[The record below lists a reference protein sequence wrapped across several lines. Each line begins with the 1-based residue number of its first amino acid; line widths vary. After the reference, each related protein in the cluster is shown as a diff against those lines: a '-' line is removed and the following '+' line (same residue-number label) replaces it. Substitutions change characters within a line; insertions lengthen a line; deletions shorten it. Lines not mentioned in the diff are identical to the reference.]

1 MKVIE
6 GKKKRRKGKIV
17 LYIAIAAFLI
27 YAVVFFIAQQVQ
39 IGQKQQEL
47 AVLNEKLSTQTQQ
60 NDELKA
66 AMESGVTD
74 NSDYIE
80 RLARKNLDFAKPG
93 ERICV
98 NISGD

>member
-1 MKVIE
+1 M
-6 GKKKRRKGKIV
+6 
-17 LYIAIAAFLI
+17 
-27 YAVVFFIAQQVQ
+27 VFFIAQQVQ

-93 ERICV
+93 ERIFV